1 MKEKKK
7 NKMKSNCDD
16 CMNYIYDEETDCYI
30 CLVDLDQDEMEHFL
44 NYATS
49 HCPYFRFCDDYTL
62 ARKQ

>member
-1 MKEKKK
+1 
-7 NKMKSNCDD
+7 
-16 CMNYIYDEETDCYI
+16 MNYIYDEETDCYI